1 VGKGPTGA
9 AVHVSNQNPRP
20 ERAVEGMCS
29 AVRACGTYGGGGGGR
44 KKKPRHDMTIFSAM
58 ENGLKKKK
66 ER

>member
-1 VGKGPTGA
+1 
-9 AVHVSNQNPRP
+9 
-20 ERAVEGMCS
+20 MCS